1 MLSSKS
7 SQTPTTD
14 PAASGEGT
22 ALDDGAVEPPDA
34 PRPTSAEDPGEAG
47 SRSAERHSAKGPSAD
62 GFSVSGNPSGS
73 AGERPDIMLLCNPQA
88 GGRWKELARILD
100 SPEAKHVRWIV
111 TDSIEDIGPA
121 LASMGRETRLL
132 CIYGGDGTI
141 QQVLEKLL
149 SERHTPPTLAFIG
162 GGTMNVVAG
171 YCGWG
176 RRPERN
182 FRQVV
187 QAYKAGELLTK
198 EVPLLEVNQGAVSH
212 LGFTFGLG
220 PIVRVLNEYEQG
232 RKGPMAAL
240 QIAARSLTDAWHR
253 PVGRSGLLDPFQ
265 AEILQNGEPLPYR
278 NYALL
283 FANSTGR
290 LHLGVR
296 PFLKRRTRETFHFGA
311 YAVSRQEI
319 ALFLPLIARGVLP
332 PDPRILVQSVSGWKR
347 VALALVGHGVFP
359 SDPRYVNDLART
371 LEIRTDEP
379 IYTVDA
385 EMVESTGEPI
395 RVSAGPYLQ
404 LAVHPTVDL
413 PGTVKL
419 AARLSVPVR
428 PDRR

>member
-1 MLSSKS
+1 MLASRDT
-7 SQTPTTD
+7 QTPTAASMETPANAPP
-14 PAASGEGT
+14 PAAS
-22 ALDDGAVEPPDA
+22 P
-34 PRPTSAEDPGEAG
+34 SGEARVDRPSPDGVPQSG
-47 SRSAERHSAKGPSAD
+47 SPTDTHPL
-62 GFSVSGNPSGS
+62 SGNPADST
-73 AGERPDIMLLCNPQA
+73 AERSDIMLLCNPRA

-100 SPEAKHVRWIV
+100 SPEAKQVRWIV

-121 LASMGRETRLL
+121 LASMGKNTRLL

-149 SERHTPPTLAFIG
+149 SKRRTPPTLAFIG

-176 RRPERN
+176 RKPARN

-198 EVPLLEVNQGAVSH
+198 EVPLLEVRQGGESH

-232 RKGPMAAL
+232 RKGPVAAM
-240 QIAARSLTDAWHR
+240 QIAARSVADAWRR
-253 PVGRSGLLDPFQ
+253 PTGRANLLDPFQ
-265 AEILQNGEPLPYR
+265 AEILHDGEPLPYR
-278 NYALL
+278 DYALL

-290 LHLGVR
+290 LHVGVS

-311 YAVSRQEI
+311 YAVTRQEI
-319 ALFLPLIARGVLP
+319 ALFLPLLARGVLP
-332 PDPRILVQSVSGWKR
+332 PDPRILVGSVASWKR
-347 VALALVGHGVFP
+347 VALALMGQGVFP
-359 SDPRYVNDLART
+359 SDPRYVNDLAHE
-371 LEIRTDEP
+371 LVVRTDEP
-379 IYTVDA
+379 LYTVDA
-385 EMVESTGEPI
+385 EMVKSTGEPI
-395 RVSAGPYLQ
+395 HVSPGPYLQ